1 MHRLQE
7 LVRLHRMDT
16 GPREVARLL
25 RMSPNTERKYRVA
38 LEKASL
44 LAGDPEDLP
53 TQEAL
58 RAAVLEHTPPLPAPQ
73 QVSSVEPWRDGIL
86 TMIKRGAGPRAIY
99 DRLRLEHDDFTASP
113 SAVKRFCRRHREEQG
128 VRPEDVAIP
137 VDTALGEVCQ
147 VDFGY
152 LGKLYDPAE
161 GRLRKAWAFVAVLG
175 HSRHMFARI
184 VFDQKTTTWLELH
197 VALFNELGGVPEV
210 LVPDNLKAAVIRA
223 AFAVDGTTTLN
234 RSYREL
240 ARHYGFK
247 IDPTPPR
254 SPQKK
259 GKVESGVKYVR
270 RNFFQPRLPEDIH
283 HARRELDLWLK
294 EIAGERIH
302 GSTGRRPREV
312 FEEEEREA
320 LRPLPRV
327 PYERVEWKQA
337 KVHRDCHVVFEKRQY
352 SAPWRLVGQEVWIQ
366 ATGSTVTIHADE
378 VRVAT
383 HDRRG
388 PGRRSTI
395 DAHLPDHRSDYRH
408 RSRTY
413 WEARADRLGEVPGHY
428 IREIF
433 ASDDVLSQLR
443 TVQAVVRHLESFPL
457 TRACAACERA
467 LHYGNFTYGGL
478 KRILREGLDLI
489 PLPDARSAHGALENP
504 RYARRPAEILP
515 LFGGAS

>member
-1 MHRLQE
+1 M
-7 LVRLHRMDT
+7 HRMDT
-16 GPREVARLL
+16 GAREVARLL
-25 RMSPNTERKYRVA
+25 RMSPNTERKYRLA
-38 LEKASL
+38 LERAAL
-44 LAGDPEDLP
+44 LAGDPGDLP
-53 TQEAL
+53 SQEAL
-58 RAAVLEHTPPLPAPQ
+58 KTAVLEHEPPRPTPQ
-73 QVSSVEPWRDGIL
+73 QVSSVEPWSAEIQA
-86 TMIKRGAGPRAIY
+86 MVKRNADPRPIFDY
-99 DRLRLEHDDFTASP
+99 LRITYDDFTASY
-113 SAVKRFCRRHREEQG
+113 SAVKRYCRRLRREQG

-137 VDTALGEVCQ
+137 VETAAGEVCQ

-152 LGKLYDPAE
+152 LGKLYDPDK
-161 GRLRKAWAFVAVLG
+161 GDLRKAWVFVAVMG
-175 HSRHMFARI
+175 HSRHMSARI
-184 VFDQKTTTWLELH
+184 VFDQKTTTWIELH
-197 VALFNELGGVPEV
+197 VALFNDLGGVPEV

-254 SPQKK
+254 SPEKK
-259 GKVESGVKYVR
+259 GKVESGVKYVK
-270 RNFFQPRLPEDIH
+270 RNFFKPRLLEDIH

-302 GSTGRRPREV
+302 GTTGRRPREV

-320 LRPLPRV
+320 LRPLPGV
-327 PYERVEWKQA
+327 PYERVEWKCA
-337 KVHRDCHVVFEKRQY
+337 KVHRDCHAVFAMRQY
-352 SAPWRLVGQEVWIQ
+352 SVPWRFVGQEVWIR
-366 ATGSTVTIHADE
+366 ATDSTVIIEVDD

-395 DAHLPDHRSDYRH
+395 EAHLPDHRSDYRH

-413 WEARADRLGEVPGHY
+413 WEGRADRLGEVPGHY

-443 TVQAVVRHLESFPL
+443 TVQAVVRHLETFPL
-457 TRACAACERA
+457 SRACAACERA

-478 KRILREGLDLI
+478 KRILREGLDLV
-489 PLPDARSAHGALENP
+489 PLPDVRSAHGALENP

>member
-16 GPREVARLL
+16 GAREVARLL

-38 LEKASL
+38 LGKAAL
-44 LAGDPEDLP
+44 LAGDPGDLP
-53 TQEAL
+53 SHEAL
-58 RAAVLEHTPPLPAPQ
+58 KAAVLEHEPPRPSPQ
-73 QVSSVEPWRDGIL
+73 QVSSVEPWSAEIQEMVKRD
-86 TMIKRGAGPRAIY
+86 ADPRPIFDY
-99 DRLRLEHDDFTASP
+99 LRITYDDFTASY
-113 SAVKRFCRRHREEQG
+113 SAVKRYCRRHRRKRG
-128 VRPEDVAIP
+128 VRPEDVTIP
-137 VDTALGEVCQ
+137 VETALGEVCQ

-152 LGKLYDPAE
+152 LGKIYDPDE
-161 GRLRKAWAFVAVLG
+161 GRLRKAWVFVAVLG
-175 HSRHMFARI
+175 YSRHMFAHI
-184 VFDQKTTTWLELH
+184 VFDQRTTTWLELH

-223 AFAVDGTTTLN
+223 AFAVGGTTTLN

-254 SPQKK
+254 SPEKK
-259 GKVESGVKYVR
+259 GKVESGVKYVK
-270 RNFFQPRLPEDIH
+270 RNFFKPRVLVDIH
-283 HARRELDLWLK
+283 HARCELARWVK
-294 EIAGERIH
+294 EIAEERIH
-302 GSTGRRPREV
+302 GTTGRRPREV
-312 FEEEEREA
+312 FKEEERAA
-320 LRPLPRV
+320 LRPLPGV
-327 PYERVEWKQA
+327 PYERVEWKEA

-352 SAPWRLVGQEVWIQ
+352 SVPWRLVGQEVWIR
-366 ATGSTVTIHADE
+366 ATGSTVTIHADD

-395 DAHLPDHRSDYRH
+395 EAHLPDHRSDYRH
-408 RSRTY
+408 RSRRY
-413 WEARADRLGEVPGHY
+413 WEDRADRLGEIPGHY

-457 TRACAACERA
+457 ARACAACERA
-467 LHYGNFTYGGL
+467 LYYGNVSYGGL
-478 KRILREGLDLI
+478 KRILREGLDLT
-489 PLPDARSAHGALENP
+489 PLPNAESAHGALENP